1 MSSFRKIPQADA
13 FTNAARYHASRAIDH
28 LPSILPA
35 SLVDMEGRIATVQIE
50 ADSPVPIPRLRVPL
64 LESEYIRAPLQPGCL
79 GMVIPAHLT
88 LGLMTGLGIRRPAMG
103 ERPGNFSACVFV
115 PLSHAAWEKL
125 NGQFLNLYGVEGVQL
140 TPSLNHPHTVRLT
153 HDAITLSTGSAQI
166 TLSSGTVSITGDL
179 VINGQEYKAHT
190 HSNGHNGAPTGG
202 ILS

>member
-13 FTNAARYHASRAIDH
+13 FTHAARYHASRAMDH

-35 SLVDMEGRIATVQIE
+35 SLVEMEGRIAIVQIE

-79 GMVIPAHLT
+79 GMVITAHLT
-88 LGLMTGLGIRRPAMG
+88 LGMMTGLGIRRPTMG

-115 PLSHAAWEKL
+115 PLSHAAWKRM

-140 TPSLNHPHTVRLT
+140 TPSLGHQNTVRLT
-153 HDAITLSTGSAQI
+153 HDDITLSTGSANV
-166 TLSSGTVSITGDL
+166 TLSGGTVSITGDL